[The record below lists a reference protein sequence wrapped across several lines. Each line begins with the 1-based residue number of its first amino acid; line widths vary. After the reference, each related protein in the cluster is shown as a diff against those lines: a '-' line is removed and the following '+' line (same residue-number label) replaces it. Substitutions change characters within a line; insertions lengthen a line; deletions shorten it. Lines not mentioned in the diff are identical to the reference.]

1 LTTIF
6 LIEKGQFSMKK
17 RNTVK
22 EILQRLLAS
31 KFFVAGGVIIITL
44 LILSIISPY
53 IIVHDPMKADLGNRL
68 LQPEWFRYGWSG
80 HVLGTDPLGQDILTR
95 LLIGSRIS
103 FTVAFVAVGASAV
116 IGVLLGIIAGYYGG
130 IIDTI
135 IMRFGDVQLSIPS
148 MMLAVAVVAVLGN
161 NLNNL
166 ILVLIITSW
175 VQYARVIRTNVL
187 ITKNMEFILAS
198 KALGASDIWIMFMQ
212 IFPNIVT
219 PLLILIGQQLGF
231 MILMEAGL
239 SFLGLGVPPP
249 IPSWGSMISDGRGY
263 ITVAPWVVICPGMVL
278 MITVLG
284 FNFLADGLRDAL
296 DPKMRN

>member
-1 LTTIF
+1 
-6 LIEKGQFSMKK
+6 MKK